1 MTKHLIEFLHA
12 PLWNKIALVSFAW
25 ARLKTQIFYRSAFG
39 SMGTGTTL
47 WRPLMLQNTRFV
59 FLGRNVT
66 IRDGARFD
74 VTTKFGSQRFAP
86 NVTIGD
92 GSLFEQ
98 GFHLT
103 AAGTINIGNQVACS
117 RNVSVLGIQHEYED
131 ITRAIIEQP
140 LGVAPVSIGDGTLI
154 GMNCVILPGVSI
166 GKHCMIGA
174 NSVVS
179 RDVPDF
185 CVAAGSPARVIR
197 RYEAAEQKWVK
208 TVKPEEHG

>member
-1 MTKHLIEFLHA
+1 LTKQLIEFLHA
-12 PLWNKIALVSFAW
+12 PLWNKIALVDFAW

-39 SMGTGTTL
+39 SMGAGTTL

-59 FLGRNVT
+59 HLGCKVT

-74 VTTKFGSQRFAP
+74 LTTEHGRQSFIP
-86 NVTIGD
+86 NVIIGD

-103 AAGTINIGNQVACS
+103 AAGPVVIGRQVTCS
-117 RNVSVLGIQHEYED
+117 RNVSVLGVRHEYED
-131 ITRAIIEQP
+131 VTRAIIEQP

-185 CVAAGSPARVIR
+185 CVAAGSPARIIR

-208 TVKPEEHG
+208 TVELGKSK